1 MKTIEDRLTALESRM
16 THAESALHDLGM
28 RPVHYPGKT
37 RPTYEWMHE
46 RAAGLVKLPHP
57 VEGEVFVKCGFLGAD
72 YVAEVINLCEDDIDP
87 VGMLTRAGQFAFNA
101 WRNAGPERDCIAKWI
116 PEIVASRGDYG
127 QCRPA
132 ACLAWAERMVREHE
146 RERVATLY
154 QHGAIGHD
162 SYESGTRN
170 IEDGNVHL
178 IEA

>member
-1 MKTIEDRLTALESRM
+1 MSVGLA
-16 THAESALHDLGM
+16 
-28 RPVHYPGKT
+28 GKT
-37 RPTYEWMHE
+37 LGSFIIHFTSGRGVAKTLPAGWNRRFPGCSRGRKKRTEPMNHPLFFTPITDLAGAKTLLRYLDKRGLTYH
-46 RAAGLVKLPHP
+46 
-57 VEGEVFVKCGFLGAD
+57 
-72 YVAEVINLCEDDIDP
+72 CEDDVDP
-87 VGMLTRAGQFAFNA
+87 VEFLSRAGQFAFTA

-116 PEIVASRGDYG
+116 PEIIRSRGNYG
-127 QCRPA
+127 QCRPQ
-132 ACLAWAERMVREHE
+132 ACRAWAERMVREHE